1 MLKQIILVFAVGGL
15 LFAIAASLIGGVFK
29 ILLLGR
35 FRMDASWYLHNAQ
48 VVRQELKTT
57 KLSPAQRILRL
68 AYLSAVYGA
77 TAGLALGF
85 IGFAWLFLA

>member
-1 MLKQIILVFAVGGL
+1 MLKQFTLIFAVGGL

-29 ILLLGR
+29 ILLMGR
-35 FRMDASWYLHNAQ
+35 FRMDASWYSYNTQA
-48 VVRQELKTT
+48 VRQELKTM
-57 KLSPAQRILRL
+57 KLTPAQRILRL

-77 TAGLALGF
+77 TAGLTLGF